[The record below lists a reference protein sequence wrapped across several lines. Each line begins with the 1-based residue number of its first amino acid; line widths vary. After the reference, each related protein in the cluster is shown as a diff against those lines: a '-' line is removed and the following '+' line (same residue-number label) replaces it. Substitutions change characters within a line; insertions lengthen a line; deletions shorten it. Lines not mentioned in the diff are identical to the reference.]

1 MKKKLKQLNRKTNT
15 EPRAKKVVPWALR
28 FSPTA
33 WAKLLY
39 FRDKSENEIGGF
51 GITPADDLLYVQ
63 DFITVKQKV
72 TFVSVRF
79 DDEAVANFFE
89 DQVDLSRSPQQ
100 FARIWLHTHPGD
112 CPRPSGTDDQTFAR
126 VFGGCDFA
134 IMVIVARGNERYARI
149 SFNVGPG
156 GQVLIPVQVDY
167 TEPFEGSNHAQWD
180 QEFKANVHEE
190 VFQRTVSQSQQDIF
204 GDDILPY
211 DVMEELDQ
219 MDDHERQMYLE
230 EMAQDLEYYG
240 REEVELL

>member
-1 MKKKLKQLNRKTNT
+1 LNQKKNT
-15 EPRAKKVVPWALR
+15 EPQAKKIVPWALR

-33 WAKLLY
+33 LAKLLY

-51 GITPADDLLYVQ
+51 GITPADDLLFVQ
-63 DFITVKQKV
+63 EFVTVKQKV
-72 TFVSVRF
+72 TFASVRF

-89 DQVDLSRSPQQ
+89 DQVDLGRQPQQ
-100 FARIWLHTHPGD
+100 FARIWVHCHPGD
-112 CPRPSGTDDQTFAR
+112 CPRPSETDEDTFAR
-126 VFGGCDFA
+126 VFGGCAFA
-134 IMVIVARGNERYARI
+134 IMCIVAHGDQSYARI

-167 TEPFEGSNHAQWD
+167 SETFEGSNHIQWD
-180 QEFKANVHEE
+180 QEFKDNVHEE
-190 VFQRTVSQSQQDIF
+190 VFQRTVSHSRKDIS

-219 MDDHERQMYLE
+219 MDEHERQMVLG
-230 EMAQDLEYYG
+230 EMAQDLEYYD